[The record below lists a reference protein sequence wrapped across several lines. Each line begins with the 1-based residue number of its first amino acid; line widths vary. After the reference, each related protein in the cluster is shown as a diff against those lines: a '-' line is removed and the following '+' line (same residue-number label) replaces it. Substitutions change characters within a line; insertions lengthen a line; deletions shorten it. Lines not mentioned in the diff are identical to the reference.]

1 MKTLKIVSALLFSA
15 LMIIAC
21 EKEQVDDNA
30 SNETQTI
37 SKKKSKSSIEKDGAN
52 FGDYEIY
59 YLNEDSEEE
68 VSVSLSMFKNFV
80 RNQMELESTFT
91 VEDVVV
97 SVGTE
102 NHDAIYALI
111 PGVGQCAVF
120 IEADPSRPNVFAMG
134 GKTCTCTGT
143 NCNGCSLTVSGNICE
158 CSDCLWDEGSCVKEE
173 SATVG
178 AAYSASSFM

>member
-1 MKTLKIVSALLFSA
+1 MKSLKIISALLISA
-15 LMIIAC
+15 SMFIAC
-21 EKEQVDDNA
+21 EKEQADNNA
-30 SNETQTI
+30 SNETQST
-37 SKKKSKSSIEKDGAN
+37 SEKKSKSSIEKEGAI

-59 YLNEDSEEE
+59 YIDEDTEAE
-68 VSVSLSMFKNFV
+68 VGVSLSMFKNFV

-102 NHDAIYALI
+102 NHDAIYALV

-120 IEADPSRPNVFAMG
+120 IEADPSGPNTYMMG

-143 NCNGCSLTVSGNICE
+143 NCDGCSLTVTGSICE

-178 AAYSASSFM
+178 AALSASSFM